1 MVPMISMWNCEGEEV
16 VQDGM
21 PDSYQR
27 WVAIDGGEP
36 PEDERWRAVL
46 RTVESVLSRKV
57 VQMDARTSSSSL
69 VLDVQYKDGSREIV
83 RTPRL
88 ENTEDG
94 TQDPAFIEQFWR
106 EIALLKWLKIRCTF
120 PVPTVRR
127 ILDVSG
133 TDFVFPAA
141 VMDRMPGEIVLNVI
155 SRLPYADKERL
166 VRAHAD
172 VALELFRLTV
182 PQRIGS
188 PQCSS
193 DGATMDVCPWT
204 CSVSSA
210 SSTHVYATL
219 EDWLASMVAAKLASA
234 SGSDDNNDTDLD
246 PHVRLRRERVLER
259 LGTALA
265 VFCARAVRPAHRRC
279 VLAHDDLNHANILA
293 TPEGTIAAVIDWE
306 YASVRPAIV
315 AAEYPRYLRYNGI
328 FDPKYPFNKVGWYL
342 VSPEDAASLCELY
355 REVVKAKDQ
364 EYWEALVEGAALR
377 DTMEWLTMSLSTV
390 EKIALLEEWID
401 SAFGRD

>member
-1 MVPMISMWNCEGEEV
+1 MAPMISMWNCEGEEI

-36 PEDERWRAVL
+36 PQDEHWRAVL
-46 RTVESVLSRKV
+46 RTVDSALSRKV

-69 VLDVQYKDGSREIV
+69 VRSSVAPHSPKSLIHYPGQVLDVQYEDGSREIV
-83 RTPRL
+83 RTPRV

-219 EDWLASMVAAKLASA
+219 EDWLANMVAAKLASA
-234 SGSDDNNDTDLD
+234 SKSDDDDNDVDLD

-259 LGTALA
+259 LGTALE
-265 VFCARAVRPAHRRC
+265 VFF
-279 VLAHDDLNHANILA
+279 
-293 TPEGTIAAVIDWE
+293 IDWE
-306 YASVRPAIV
+306 YASVRPAV
-315 AAEYPRYLRYNGI
+315 LAAEYPRYLRYDGI

-342 VSPEDAASLCELY
+342 VSPEDAASLCQLY
-355 REVVKAKDQ
+355 GEVVKAKDQ

-377 DTMEWLTMSLSTV
+377 DAMEWLTMSLSND
-390 EKIALLEEWID
+390 EQIACLEEWID
-401 SAFGRD
+401 TAFGRD